1 MLLAFIIC
9 IRNTFSS
16 KPHLRLLSAIQIE
29 SFDTHLRLY
38 TMKITSIYPIAL
50 RLSLLVA
57 CEVAATDER
66 RLKSFGSSLEIVPN
80 FLKHQAIGPSV
91 SIVEKAIIRGGKLRG
106 KARVSRS
113 LINSVNDVFH
123 LPGMN
128 AMEYDEATL
137 FNTQVIDA
145 TTDKHVD
152 SYLVPDGERHLVEN
166 DKRVA
171 FVFLNTN
178 QDAHFVHDDVSVPVV
193 EGTLVHFN
201 GAIPHQT
208 IVNSGVVQ
216 LLGPIYS
223 NDFTATVGNDDVV
236 GTSSPTELPTK
247 AKTTKTPKAT
257 KAPAKAKAGK
267 QGKGV
272 TSSVPDDNSTG
283 DSNGEIEIPLDASM
297 PTSLS
302 VPAGEDLSGEIDTSI
317 EIPLD
322 ASMPTSLSVPAGDI
336 PGDSFGK
343 IDEIPF
349 DASLSMSF

>member
-1 MLLAFIIC
+1 M
-9 IRNTFSS
+9 
-16 KPHLRLLSAIQIE
+16 
-29 SFDTHLRLY
+29 SFNTHLCLY

-50 RLSLLVA
+50 HLSLLVA

-80 FLKHQAIGPSV
+80 FLNHQAIEPSV
-91 SIVEKAIIRGGKLRG
+91 SIVEEAIIRGGRLRG
-106 KARVSRS
+106 KARLSRS

-123 LPGMN
+123 LPRTN

-152 SYLVPDGERHLVEN
+152 SYLVPDGERRLVEN

-201 GAIPHQT
+201 GAIPHHT
-208 IVNSGVVQ
+208 IVNSGVVR

-223 NDFTATVGNDDVV
+223 NEFTATVG
-236 GTSSPTELPTK
+236 TSSSAPSLSSAPSSEALPTK
-247 AKTTKTPKAT
+247 APTKAKST

-267 QGKGV
+267 QGKGKV
-272 TSSVPDDNSTG
+272 TSNVPDDNSTG
-283 DSNGEIEIPLDASM
+283 DSNVEIEIPLDAPMS
-297 PTSLS
+297 TSLS
-302 VPAGEDLSGEIDTSI
+302 FPAREDLSGEIDTSI
-317 EIPLD
+317 EIPLY
-322 ASMPTSLSVPAGDI
+322 ASMPTSLSVPAADI

-349 DASLSMSF
+349 DASLSMTF

>member
-1 MLLAFIIC
+1 
-9 IRNTFSS
+9 
-16 KPHLRLLSAIQIE
+16 
-29 SFDTHLRLY
+29 
-38 TMKITSIYPIAL
+38 
-50 RLSLLVA
+50 
-57 CEVAATDER
+57 
-66 RLKSFGSSLEIVPN
+66 
-80 FLKHQAIGPSV
+80 
-91 SIVEKAIIRGGKLRG
+91 
-106 KARVSRS
+106 
-113 LINSVNDVFH
+113 
-123 LPGMN
+123 
-128 AMEYDEATL
+128 MEYDEATL

-152 SYLVPDGERHLVEN
+152 SYLVPDGERRLVEN

-178 QDAHFVHDDVSVPVV
+178 QDAHFVHDDVYVPVV

-208 IVNSGVVQ
+208 IVNSGVVR

-223 NDFTATVGNDDVV
+223 NDFTATVG
-236 GTSSPTELPTK
+236 TSSPTALPTK
-247 AKTTKTPKAT
+247 AKSTKTPKAT

-297 PTSLS
+297 STSLS
-302 VPAGEDLSGEIDTSI
+302 FPAGEDLSGEIDTSI